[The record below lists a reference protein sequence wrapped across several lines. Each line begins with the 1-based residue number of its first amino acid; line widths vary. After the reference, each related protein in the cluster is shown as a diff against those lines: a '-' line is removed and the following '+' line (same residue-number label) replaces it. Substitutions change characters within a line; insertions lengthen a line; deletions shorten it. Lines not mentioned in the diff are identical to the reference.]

1 VDATSNAWRWV
12 MQVFQ
17 EVAKALNIN
26 QEGLEKDSL
35 KTFLEKELRNIEAEI
50 YRIAARHGIKSILE
64 LDEKLRKGEVTEEEI
79 RDDFMELDYLESR
92 KDDILRAKEKVQ

>member
-1 VDATSNAWRWV
+1 

-35 KTFLEKELRNIEAEI
+35 KTFLEKELRNTEAEI
-50 YRIAARHGIKSILE
+50 YRIAARHGIRSVLE
-64 LDEKLRKGEVTEEEI
+64 LDEKLRRGEVTEEEI

-92 KDDILRAKEKVQ
+92 KDSVLSAIEKIR

>member
-1 VDATSNAWRWV
+1 

-92 KDDILRAKEKVQ
+92 KDSVLSAMEKIQ

>member
-1 VDATSNAWRWV
+1 

-92 KDDILRAKEKVQ
+92 KDSILSAIEKIR

>member
-1 VDATSNAWRWV
+1 

-92 KDDILRAKEKVQ
+92 KDSILSALEKIR